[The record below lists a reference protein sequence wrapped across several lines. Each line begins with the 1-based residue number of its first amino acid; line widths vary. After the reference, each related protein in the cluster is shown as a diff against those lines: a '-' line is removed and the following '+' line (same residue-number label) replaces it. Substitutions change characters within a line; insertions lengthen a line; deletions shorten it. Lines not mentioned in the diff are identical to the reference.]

1 VRLLSDSDIKKAV
14 KDGYCYF
21 EVYLHGDEDGGNLTG
36 VRSREELNKLVARAA
51 GFRHPS
57 HVWLMVPRFW
67 SDSQAMPTTVDDM
80 ARIQELFVPVD
91 NKYVSVDETL
101 PMKVTLSGSASVPS
115 LEGAGTLTVV

>member
-1 VRLLSDSDIKKAV
+1 
-14 KDGYCYF
+14 
-21 EVYLHGDEDGGNLTG
+21 
-36 VRSREELNKLVARAA
+36 
-51 GFRHPS
+51 
-57 HVWLMVPRFW
+57 
-67 SDSQAMPTTVDDM
+67 MPTTVDDM